1 MKFVYLLVTS
11 FYWYDTKSN
20 QKRFLL
26 QIKIS
31 KLQFEQE
38 DREDRETN
46 SLCTDTRTELVLTE
60 TENTLCIY
68 KFNIA
73 LSKNVS
79 SSTRTINGTI

>member
-60 TENTLCIY
+60 NTLCIY

-79 SSTRTINGTI
+79 STRTINGTIW